1 MRKSILGLLLGISFS
16 AVAATAQAVT
26 WTAYTYGPSD
36 SMAMVQ
42 SYKKM
47 LDEVEKATDGDLK
60 FRVRL
65 GGSLPIQATNITQA
79 VGNGTVQMADDGF
92 FLGNVK
98 VAGILRLPFLLQT
111 PQEYAKAAE
120 VLKPYIDK
128 EFADQGVVVLGS
140 YLYAHQSF
148 YSGKKIINTDDV
160 KGLKIRVSSPE
171 QAEVIQRF
179 GGVPVTMGTP
189 EVAPALSSGAI
200 DGALTASAG
209 GGKLW
214 RDMFTHNYR
223 LPINYFDGLYIVNKA
238 AYDKL
243 KPETREALRKVVE
256 DMSPKATAVLMSEES
271 TLTKQFAETG
281 MVVTEPTKEQIDS
294 AVKALSPYWD
304 TWAKNQGPVAEEAL
318 AKVRAALGR

>member
-16 AVAATAQAVT
+16 AITATAQAVT

-47 LDEVEKATDGDLK
+47 LDEVEKATNGDLK
-60 FRVRL
+60 FRIRL

-111 PQEYAKAAE
+111 QEEYAKAAE
-120 VLKPYIDK
+120 VLKPYIDQ
-128 EFADQGVVVLGS
+128 EFAEQGVIVLGS

-148 YSGKKIINTDDV
+148 YSGKKITGTDDV

-171 QAEVIQRF
+171 QAEVVQRF

-238 AYDKL
+238 AFEKL
-243 KPETREALRKVVE
+243 KPETQATLRKIVGE
-256 DMSPKATAVLMSEES
+256 MSPQATAVLMAEED
-271 TLTKQFAETG
+271 TLTKQFSETG
-281 MVVTEPTKEQIDS
+281 MVVTQPTPAQVES
-294 AVKALSPYWD
+294 ATNALSPYWD
-304 TWAKNQGPVAEEAL
+304 AWAKNQGPVTQEAL